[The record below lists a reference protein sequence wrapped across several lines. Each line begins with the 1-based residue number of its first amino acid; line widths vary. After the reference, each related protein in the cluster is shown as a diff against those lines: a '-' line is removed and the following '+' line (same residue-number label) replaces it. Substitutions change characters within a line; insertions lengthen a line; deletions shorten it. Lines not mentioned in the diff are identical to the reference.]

1 MPSLEHNSPEPQ
13 HTSAAGKNAQTQGRW
28 ALAKAVWQEL
38 LLELPE
44 RVRPIFTEPP
54 SPRIEDFQDYLELV
68 AVTLAQGD
76 YTNLYVVLRAHRLVE
91 ALWQER
97 ALRRCGQAKVEG
109 EMRPAARA
117 FFQELLNDGERS
129 PDEISKLAFQYT
141 HRAFCDPSG
150 LAEVSRLVPG
160 FEMQLVEAEAV
171 RRSFETMDVLSKAQA
186 LLGAQRDRAINDFQC
201 AVSEADA
208 AEQEREAA
216 EELRRRHS
224 ETAKKTASP
233 QQTKQ

>member
-1 MPSLEHNSPEPQ
+1 MASLEHNSPEPQ
-13 HTSAAGKNAQTQGRW
+13 HNSAAGKNAQTQGRW
-28 ALAKAVWQEL
+28 AQAKAVWQER
-38 LLELPE
+38 LLELSE
-44 RVRPIFTEPP
+44 RVRPIFSEPP
-54 SPRIEDFQDYLELV
+54 SSRIEDFQDYLELV
-68 AVTLAQGD
+68 ATILAQGD
-76 YTNLYVVLRAHRLVE
+76 YSDLYVVLRAHRLVE

-109 EMRPAARA
+109 EMRPAARE

-129 PDEISKLAFQYT
+129 PDEIRKLAIQYT
-141 HRAFCDPSG
+141 HRAFRDPSG
-150 LAEVSRLVPG
+150 LADVRELVPE
-160 FEMQLVEAEAV
+160 FDILRIEAEAF
-171 RRSFETMDVLSKAQA
+171 RRSIDTLEVLSKAQA

-216 EELRRRHS
+216 EELRRNS
-224 ETAKKTASP
+224 QKAKKPSNP

>member
-1 MPSLEHNSPEPQ
+1 MDTIGNNFTEPQ
-13 HTSAAGKNAQTQGRW
+13 QDSASGNRAPPKGSW
-28 ALAKAVWQEL
+28 ALAKAVWREL

-44 RVRPIFTEPP
+44 RVRPIFAEPP
-54 SPRIEDFQDYLELV
+54 SSRTEDFQDYLELV

-76 YTNLYVVLRAHRLVE
+76 YSDLYVVLRAHRLVE

-117 FFQELLNDGERS
+117 LFQELLNTGERS
-129 PDEISKLAFQYT
+129 PDETSKLATQYT
-141 HRAFCDPSG
+141 HRAFRDPSG

-171 RRSFETMDVLSKAQA
+171 RRSFETMEVLSKAQA
-186 LLGAQRDRAINDFQC
+186 LLGAQRDSAINDFQC

-216 EELRRRHS
+216 EELRRNSQR
-224 ETAKKTASP
+224 AKKPSNP